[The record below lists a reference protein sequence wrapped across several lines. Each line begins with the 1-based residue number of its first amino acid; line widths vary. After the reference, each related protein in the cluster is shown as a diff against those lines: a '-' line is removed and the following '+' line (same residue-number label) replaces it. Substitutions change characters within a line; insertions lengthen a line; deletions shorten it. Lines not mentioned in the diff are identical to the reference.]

1 VGGCVHPCHVSG
13 TGQGQ
18 TVVTDVRTRRRGRPT
33 KAEAPAP
40 DDDVLEAALRAFATY
55 GYAGVSLRTLNR
67 ELGVSHN
74 LLHQRFGSK
83 WAIWRA
89 AVDWGFGGLVGELE
103 AADREHAD
111 PLQRLRSF
119 IRTFVKISASRP
131 ELLRIV
137 DAESTQPSDRL
148 DYLCAT
154 YILPMAA
161 RFRPLYDLLLAAGQ
175 IRPIPPETIYY
186 MITSGGAA
194 LYANDAMTRRLFGQ
208 LRRADS
214 DIERYA
220 DAAADLLVGGLSS
233 SDSFQSDSFQ
243 SD

>member
-1 VGGCVHPCHVSG
+1 
-13 TGQGQ
+13 
-18 TVVTDVRTRRRGRPT
+18 VTEQRSRRRGRPT

-40 DDDVLEAALRAFATY
+40 DDDVLAAALTAFATH
-55 GYAGVSLRTLNR
+55 GYAGVSVRTLSR

-89 AVDWGFGGLVGELE
+89 AVDWGFGALVQELE
-103 AADREHAD
+103 AADREHVD

-119 IRTFVKISASRP
+119 IRTFVKVSANRP

-137 DAESTQPSDRL
+137 DGESTQANERL

-154 YILPMAA
+154 YILPMAT
-161 RFRPLYDLLLAAGQ
+161 RFRPLWEQLVAEAR
-175 IRPIPPETIYY
+175 IRPIPLETIYY

-194 LYANDAMTRRLFGQ
+194 LYASDAMTTRLFGT
-208 LRRADS
+208 LPRTES
-214 DIERYA
+214 DIDRHA
-220 DAAADLLVGGLSS
+220 DAAADLLIGGLSL
-233 SDSFQSDSFQ
+233 QAR
-243 SD
+243 

>member
-1 VGGCVHPCHVSG
+1 
-13 TGQGQ
+13 
-18 TVVTDVRTRRRGRPT
+18 VTEQRTRRRGRPT

-40 DDDVLEAALRAFATY
+40 DDDVLAAALRAFATH
-55 GYAGVSLRTLNR
+55 GYVGVSVRTLSR

-83 WAIWRA
+83 RAIWRA
-89 AVDWGFGGLVGELE
+89 AVDWGFGGLVRELE
-103 AADREHAD
+103 AADREHVD

-119 IRTFVKISASRP
+119 IRTFVKVSANRP

-137 DAESTQPSDRL
+137 DGESTQASERL

-154 YILPMAA
+154 YIVPMAT
-161 RFRPLYDLLLAAGQ
+161 RFRPLWEQLIAESR

-194 LYANDAMTRRLFGQ
+194 LYASDAMTTRLFGQ
-208 LRRADS
+208 LPRTES
-214 DIERYA
+214 DIDRHA
-220 DAAADLLVGGLSS
+220 DAAADLLIGGLSL
-233 SDSFQSDSFQ
+233 QEL
-243 SD
+243 

>member
-1 VGGCVHPCHVSG
+1 
-13 TGQGQ
+13 
-18 TVVTDVRTRRRGRPT
+18 VTEQRTRRRGRPT

-40 DDDVLEAALRAFATY
+40 DDDVLAAALRAFATHGY
-55 GYAGVSLRTLNR
+55 GGVSVRTLSR

-89 AVDWGFGGLVGELE
+89 AVDWGFGGLVRELE
-103 AADREHAD
+103 ATDREHVD
-111 PLQRLRSF
+111 PLQRLSWF
-119 IRTFVKISASRP
+119 IRIFVKVSAHRP

-137 DAESTQPSDRL
+137 DGESTQASERL

-161 RFRPLYDLLLAAGQ
+161 RYRPLVEQLIAEAR
-175 IRPIPPETIYY
+175 IRPIPLETIYY

-194 LYANDAMTRRLFGQ
+194 LYASDAMTTRLFGQ
-208 LRRADS
+208 LPRTES
-214 DIERYA
+214 DIDRHA
-220 DAAADLLVGGLSS
+220 DAAADLLIGGLSS
-233 SDSFQSDSFQ
+233 QAR
-243 SD
+243 

>member
-1 VGGCVHPCHVSG
+1 MTEQH
-13 TGQGQ
+13 
-18 TVVTDVRTRRRGRPT
+18 TRRRGRPT

-40 DDDVLEAALRAFATY
+40 DDDVLAAALRAFATH
-55 GYAGVSLRTLNR
+55 GYVGVSVRTLSR

-89 AVDWGFGGLVGELE
+89 AVDWGFGGLVRELE
-103 AADREHAD
+103 AADREHIDA
-111 PLQRLRSF
+111 LQRLRAF
-119 IRTFVKISASRP
+119 IRTFVKVSAHRP

-137 DAESTQPSDRL
+137 DGEATLASERL

-161 RFRPLYDLLLAAGQ
+161 RFRPLWEQLIAEAR

-194 LYANDAMTRRLFGQ
+194 LYASDAMTTRLFGQ
-208 LRRADS
+208 LPRTES
-214 DIERYA
+214 DIDRHA
-220 DAAADLLVGGLSS
+220 DAAADLLIGGLSL
-233 SDSFQSDSFQ
+233 
-243 SD
+243 

>member
-1 VGGCVHPCHVSG
+1 M
-13 TGQGQ
+13 
-18 TVVTDVRTRRRGRPT
+18 VTEEHTRRRGRPT

-40 DDDVLEAALRAFATY
+40 DVDVLAAALRAFATY

-103 AADREHAD
+103 AADREHDD
-111 PLQRLRSF
+111 PLRRLRSF
-119 IRTFVKISASRP
+119 IRTFVKVSASRP

-137 DAESTQPSDRL
+137 DAESSQPSDRL
-148 DYLCAT
+148 DYLCGT

-161 RFRPLYDLLLAAGQ
+161 RFRPVYDQLLAGGR
-175 IRPIPPETIYY
+175 IRPIPLETIYY

-194 LYANDAMTRRLFGQ
+194 LYANDAMTTQLFGQ
-208 LRRADS
+208 LPRTKS
-214 DIERYA
+214 DVERHA
-220 DAAADLLVGGLSS
+220 DAAADLLVAGLSL
-233 SDSFQSDSFQ
+233 SD
-243 SD
+243 

>member
-1 VGGCVHPCHVSG
+1 
-13 TGQGQ
+13 
-18 TVVTDVRTRRRGRPT
+18 VTEQRTRRRGRPT

-40 DDDVLEAALRAFATY
+40 DDDVLAAALRAFATH
-55 GYAGVSLRTLNR
+55 GYAGVSVRTLSR

-89 AVDWGFGGLVGELE
+89 AVDWGFGGLVRELE
-103 AADREHAD
+103 AADQEHVD

-119 IRTFVKISASRP
+119 IRTFVKVSADRP

-137 DAESTQPSDRL
+137 DGESTEVSERL

-154 YILPMAA
+154 YILPMAT
-161 RFRPLYDLLLAAGQ
+161 RFRPILEQLIAEAR
-175 IRPIPPETIYY
+175 IHPIPPETIYY

-194 LYANDAMTRRLFGQ
+194 LYASDAMTTRLFGQ
-208 LRRADS
+208 LPRTES
-214 DIERYA
+214 DIDRHA
-220 DAAADLLVGGLSS
+220 DAAADLLIGGLSL
-233 SDSFQSDSFQ
+233 QAR
-243 SD
+243 

>member
-1 VGGCVHPCHVSG
+1 M
-13 TGQGQ
+13 
-18 TVVTDVRTRRRGRPT
+18 

-40 DDDVLEAALRAFATY
+40 DDDVLAAALNAFATH
-55 GYAGVSLRTLNR
+55 GYAGVSVRTISR

-89 AVDWGFGGLVGELE
+89 AVDWGFGGLVRELE
-103 AADREHAD
+103 VADRDHVD
-111 PLQRLRSF
+111 DLQRLRSF
-119 IRTFVKISASRP
+119 IRTFVKVSAHRP

-137 DAESTQPSDRL
+137 DGESAQASERL
-148 DYLCAT
+148 DYLCAA

-161 RFRPLYDLLLAAGQ
+161 RFRPLMDHLIAEAR

-194 LYANDAMTRRLFGQ
+194 LYASDAMTTRLFGQ
-208 LRRADS
+208 LPRTQS
-214 DIERYA
+214 DIDRHA
-220 DAAADLLVGGLSS
+220 DAAADLLIGGLSL
-233 SDSFQSDSFQ
+233 
-243 SD
+243 

>member
-1 VGGCVHPCHVSG
+1 
-13 TGQGQ
+13 
-18 TVVTDVRTRRRGRPT
+18 VVTEQPTRRRGRPT

-40 DDDVLEAALRAFATY
+40 DDEVLAAALRAFATH
-55 GYAGVSLRTLNR
+55 GYAGVSVRTLSR
-67 ELGVSHN
+67 ELRVSHN

-89 AVDWGFGGLVGELE
+89 AVDWGFGGLVGELD
-103 AADREHAD
+103 ATDQEHVD

-119 IRTFVKISASRP
+119 IRTFVKVSANRP

-137 DAESTQPSDRL
+137 DGESTQTSERL

-154 YILPMAA
+154 YILPMAT
-161 RFRPLYDLLLAAGQ
+161 RFRPLWKQLVVEGR

-194 LYANDAMTRRLFGQ
+194 LYASDAMTSQLFGQ
-208 LRRADS
+208 LPRTES
-214 DIERYA
+214 DIDRHA
-220 DAAADLLVGGLSS
+220 DAAADLLIGGLALPAH
-233 SDSFQSDSFQ
+233 
-243 SD
+243 